1 MKHKLT
7 GEEQAIELDAEK
19 LRPVSSQRR
28 QEIESIIRKA
38 RKNQAIS
45 LWLSGFDL
53 ELLKKKAE
61 SEGLP
66 YQTLITS
73 VLQKYVIDQL
83 YDKNDMRK
91 ALSELTATG
100 HHDIAY

>member
-7 GEEQAIELDAEK
+7 EEEQAIEREADQLE
-19 LRPVSSQRR
+19 PVSAERR
-28 QEIESIIRKA
+28 KEIESIIRKA

-45 LWLSGFDL
+45 LRLSSFDL

-61 SEGLP
+61 AEGLP

-73 VLQKYVIDQL
+73 VLHKYVRNQL
-83 YDKNDMRK
+83 YDKNELRK

-100 HHDIAY
+100 TIP

>member
-7 GEEQAIELDAEK
+7 DEEQAIEREADK
-19 LRPVSSQRR
+19 LRPVPAQRR
-28 QEIESIIRKA
+28 EQIQSIVRKT
-38 RKNQAIS
+38 RKNLAIS
-45 LWLSGFDL
+45 LRLSEFDL

-73 VLQKYVIDQL
+73 VLHKYVTDQL
-83 YDKNDMRK
+83 YDKNEMRK
-91 ALSELTATG
+91 ALSELAATG
-100 HHDIAY
+100 AP

>member
-7 GEEQAIELDAEK
+7 DEEQAIEREADK
-19 LRPVSSQRR
+19 LRPVPAQRR
-28 QEIESIIRKA
+28 EQIQSIVRKA
-38 RKNQAIS
+38 RKNLAIS
-45 LWLSGFDL
+45 LRLSEFDL

-73 VLQKYVIDQL
+73 VLHKYVTDQL
-83 YDKNDMRK
+83 YDRNEMRK

-100 HHDIAY
+100 AP

>member
-1 MKHKLT
+1 MKHKLIE
-7 GEEQAIELDAEK
+7 EEQAIERDAGK
-19 LRPVSSQRR
+19 LRPVSAQRR
-28 QEIESIIRKA
+28 QQIESIIRKA

-45 LWLSGFDL
+45 LRLSEFDL

-73 VLQKYVIDQL
+73 VLHKYVTDQL
-83 YDKNDMRK
+83 YDKNEMRK

-100 HHDIAY
+100 AP

>member
-7 GEEQAIELDAEK
+7 DEEQAIERQADK
-19 LRPVSSQRR
+19 LRPVSAQRR
-28 QEIESIIRKA
+28 EQIQSIVRKA
-38 RKNQAIS
+38 RKNLAIS
-45 LWLSGFDL
+45 LRLSEFDL

-73 VLQKYVIDQL
+73 VLHKYVTDQL
-83 YDKNDMRK
+83 YDKNEMRK

-100 HHDIAY
+100 AP

>member
-7 GEEQAIELDAEK
+7 DEEQAIERDADN
-19 LRPVSSQRR
+19 LRPVPAQRR
-28 QEIESIIRKA
+28 EQIQSIIRKT
-38 RKNQAIS
+38 RKNLAIS
-45 LWLSGFDL
+45 LRLSEFDL

-73 VLQKYVIDQL
+73 VLHKYVTDQL
-83 YDKNDMRK
+83 YDKNEMRK

-100 HHDIAY
+100 AP

>member
-7 GEEQAIELDAEK
+7 DEEQAIEREADK
-19 LRPVSSQRR
+19 LRPVAAQRR
-28 QEIESIIRKA
+28 EQIQSIIQKA
-38 RKNQAIS
+38 RKNLAIS
-45 LWLSGFDL
+45 LRLSEFDL

-73 VLQKYVIDQL
+73 VLHKYVTDQL
-83 YDKNDMRK
+83 YDRNEMRK

-100 HHDIAY
+100 AP

>member
-1 MKHKLT
+1 MKHRLN
-7 GEEQAIELDAEK
+7 EEEKAIEGDADK
-19 LRPVSSQRR
+19 LRPVSAQGRE
-28 QEIESIIRKA
+28 QIESIIRKA

-45 LWLSGFDL
+45 LRLSQFDL

-73 VLQKYVIDQL
+73 VLHKYVTDQL
-83 YDKNDMRK
+83 YDRNEMRK
-91 ALSELTATG
+91 ALSELSAAG
-100 HHDIAY
+100 AP

>member
-7 GEEQAIELDAEK
+7 EKEKAIEKHADK
-19 LRPVSSQRR
+19 LRPVSAERR
-28 QEIESIIRKA
+28 EQIESIIRKV

-45 LWLSGFDL
+45 LRLSEFDL

-66 YQTLITS
+66 YQTLISS
-73 VLQKYVIDQL
+73 VLHKYVTDQL
-83 YDKNDMRK
+83 FDRNEVRK
-91 ALSELTATG
+91 AISELAV
-100 HHDIAY
+100 DRAP